1 MIFDED
7 SDDGKGNKKA
17 SVLLRNVVKVE
28 DVDDVVGVGESFCFT
43 FIPTLAAI
51 SFAV

>member
-28 DVDDVVGVGESFCFT
+28 SKEVKRVDVQED
-43 FIPTLAAI
+43 IP
-51 SFAV
+51 